1 MRDNLPIMAQPQP
14 QELTQERIQ
23 RGVSEVARPDGR
35 ILAVYLFGSRTKGE
49 EHPRSDVDL
58 AVLFDEPQ
66 TLSELVDLEIRFE
79 DALGTEVDLVDLG
92 KARPFLALDAIRG
105 ERLYCR
111 DSTRCDEFD
120 LYVLRRAGDL
130 LPFERERRRILLD
143 PERYRTAAES

>member
-1 MRDNLPIMAQPQP
+1 MRDNHGHMPEPQP
-14 QELTQERIQ
+14 QELTYERIQ
-23 RGVSEVARPDGR
+23 RVVSEVARSDPR
-35 ILAVYLFGSRTKGE
+35 ILALYLFGSRTKGA
-49 EHPRSDVDL
+49 EHSRSDVDL
-58 AVLFDEPQ
+58 AVLFDHTQ

-79 DALGTEVDLVDLG
+79 DALGTKVDLLDLG
-92 KARPFLALDAIRG
+92 KARPFLALDVIRG

-130 LPFERERRRILLD
+130 LPLERDRRRILLD